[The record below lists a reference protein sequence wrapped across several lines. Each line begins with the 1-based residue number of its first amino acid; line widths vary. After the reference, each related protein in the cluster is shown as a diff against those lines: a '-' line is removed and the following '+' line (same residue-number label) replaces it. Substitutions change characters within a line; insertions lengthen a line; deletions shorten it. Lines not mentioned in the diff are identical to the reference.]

1 MSSHEHILPIPSL
14 VGTSV
19 STVVATMVA
28 TALFYYWR
36 RRRHTRARALLPMW
50 QNPETG
56 TPSTTDHAPGFVTA
70 LPADALPERQF
81 DDGEPKS
88 PTRTPSL
95 MFGSSHDAQDGS
107 AAALEGTASS
117 RPPTPDVHLG
127 GKPGGPSGQEPPRFL
142 SPPVVLPD
150 AESLSAITRSPGH
163 ILAVSEAVPESVTV
177 GAYGERLLHFALP
190 WVFGQRML
198 AILAR
203 EDTRSVDSRNSE
215 PLPAYEPRA

>member
-1 MSSHEHILPIPSL
+1 M
-14 VGTSV
+14 
-19 STVVATMVA
+19 AA
-28 TALFYYWR
+28 TALFYCWR

-50 QNPETG
+50 QNPAPG
-56 TPSTTDHAPGFVTA
+56 TPSTTDHAPGFVTV
-70 LPADALPERQF
+70 LPADALPEPRQF
-81 DDGEPKS
+81 DDVGPES
-88 PTRTPSL
+88 PTRTPSV

-107 AAALEGTASS
+107 AGALEGTPSS

-127 GKPGGPSGQEPPRFL
+127 GKHAGHSGQEPPRLL

-150 AESLSAITRSPGH
+150 AESLLAITRSPGR
-163 ILAVSEAVPESVTV
+163 IPDVSEAVPESVTV

-203 EDTRSVDSRNSE
+203 EDTHSVDSRNSE